1 MLLQLI
7 FSLTPTKN
15 VLNDILSWLIIL
27 YQRAYVSNSDFKKS
41 IEDIANAAAKKVDF
55 LSVIENYT

>member
-27 YQRAYVSNSDFKKS
+27 YQRAYVSNSDLKKS